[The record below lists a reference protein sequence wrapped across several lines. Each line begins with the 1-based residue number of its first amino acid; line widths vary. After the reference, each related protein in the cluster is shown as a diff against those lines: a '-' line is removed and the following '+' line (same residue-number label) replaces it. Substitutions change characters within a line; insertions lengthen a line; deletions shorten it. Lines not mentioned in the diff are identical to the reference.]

1 MLARVSIVVDARLI
15 RTDETCSLGSVV
27 LADSTQ
33 RLDSELGTLKFANL
47 ELLRR
52 DVVGS

>member
-1 MLARVSIVVDARLI
+1 MVGAGLI

-33 RLDSELGTLKFANL
+33 RLDSELSTLKFANL

-52 DVVGS
+52 DVIGP